1 MMSQFHWTL
10 EYNLIVDNTEHYNS
24 KPNQKRT
31 QYYTSGWSYT
41 PEKCQSA
48 NLSALP
54 LMRVQM

>member
-24 KPNQKRT
+24 KPSQKRT
-31 QYYTSGWSYT
+31 QRYTSGCSYIS
-41 PEKCQSA
+41 EKCRSA
-48 NLSALP
+48 NLSAPP